1 MKTPIPFVID
11 PEPKVWW
18 PVRVSVP
25 VDAGFAEF
33 VFEAQLRVYSEEDYE
48 RLLPSASEATPKDA
62 SKATA
67 AEHDLRQVLA
77 RNAELIPQFVTDWRG
92 VTDPAGQPMPIAAL
106 PAALTGPYG
115 KAFSVGFNRAIAEL
129 RYGVAPDGESASRGN
144 SAPPPAAGSSAD
156 AAAVEEPTI

>member
-33 VFEAQLRVYSEEDYE
+33 AFEAQLRVYSEEDYA
-48 RLLPSASEATPKDA
+48 RLLPESAP
-62 SKATA
+62 A
-67 AEHDLRQVLA
+67 ADLRAVLA
-77 RNAELIPQFVTDWRG
+77 HNAGLIPQFVTDWRG
-92 VTDPAGQPMPIAAL
+92 VTDPAGVPMPIAAL
-106 PAALTGPYG
+106 PAVLTGPYG

-144 SAPPPAAGSSAD
+144 SAPPPAAGSTAD
-156 AAAVEEPTI
+156 AVAVEEPTI

>member
-33 VFEAQLRVYSEEDYE
+33 AFEAQLRVYSEEDYA
-48 RLLPSASEATPKDA
+48 RLLPEAAP
-62 SKATA
+62 A
-67 AEHDLRQVLA
+67 ADLRVVLA

-92 VTDPAGQPMPIAAL
+92 VTDPAGQPMPVSAL
-106 PAALTGPYG
+106 PAVLTGPYG

-129 RYGVAPDGESASRGN
+129 RYGVAPEGESASRGN
-144 SAPPPAAGSSAD
+144 SAPPPAAGSTAD
-156 AAAVEEPTI
+156 AVAVEEPTI

>member
-1 MKTPIPFVID
+1 MKTPIPFVIA

-33 VFEAQLRVYSEEDYE
+33 AFEAQLRVYSEEDYA
-48 RLLPSASEATPKDA
+48 RLLPEAAPDA
-62 SKATA
+62 
-67 AEHDLRQVLA
+67 DLRDLRMVLA
-77 RNAELIPQFVTDWRG
+77 DNARLMPAFVTDWRG
-92 VTDPAGQPMPIAAL
+92 VTDPAGVPMPIAAL
-106 PAALTGPYG
+106 PAVLTGPYG

-144 SAPPPAAGSSAD
+144 SAPPPAAGSTAGEV
-156 AAAVEEPTI
+156 AVEEPTI

>member
-1 MKTPIPFVID
+1 MKTPIHFVID

-33 VFEAQLRVYSEEDYE
+33 AFEAQLRVYSEEDYA
-48 RLLPSASEATPKDA
+48 RLLPESAP
-62 SKATA
+62 A
-67 AEHDLRQVLA
+67 ADLRAVLA
-77 RNAELIPQFVTDWRG
+77 HNAGLIPQFVADWRG
-92 VTDPAGQPMPIAAL
+92 VTDPAGQPMPISAL

-129 RYGVAPDGESASRGN
+129 RYGVAPDEESASRGN
-144 SAPPPAAGSSAD
+144 SAPPPAAGSTAD

>member
-33 VFEAQLRVYSEEDYE
+33 AFEAQLRVYSEEDYA
-48 RLLPSASEATPKDA
+48 RLLPEVAP
-62 SKATA
+62 A
-67 AEHDLRQVLA
+67 ADLRAVLA
-77 RNAELIPQFVTDWRG
+77 HNAALIPQFVTDWRG
-92 VTDPAGQPMPIAAL
+92 VTDLARQPMPISAL

-144 SAPPPAAGSSAD
+144 FAPPLAAGSTAGV
-156 AAAVEEPTI
+156 AAEEPTI

>member
-33 VFEAQLRVYSEEDYE
+33 AFEAQLRVYSEEDYA
-48 RLLPSASEATPKDA
+48 RLLPEAAPDA
-62 SKATA
+62 AQP
-67 AEHDLRQVLA
+67 DLRAVLA
-77 RNAELIPQFVTDWRG
+77 RNAELIPQFVADVRG
-92 VTDPAGQPMPIAAL
+92 VTNPAGVPMPISAL
-106 PAALTGPYG
+106 PAVLTGPYG

-144 SAPPPAAGSSAD
+144 SAPLPAAGSTAD